1 MVYTCLE
8 ITIHSLL
15 EVPDEFNTQLHQDP
29 AKPPIGQTLKKKNI
43 QPRVKPSGYFGFAK
57 LMTYKACADR

>member
-8 ITIHSLL
+8 IPIHSLL

-29 AKPPIGQTLKKKNI
+29 AEPPIGQTLKREKTSNL
-43 QPRVKPSGYFGFAK
+43 ALK
-57 LMTYKACADR
+57 LQVILVLQNL